1 MTTAY
6 AQLLVENKQLVLLYL
21 QNAQLPRPAGFTTRE
36 VMAGAGLGERVARRV
51 LERLYVHKQ
60 VARQKAL
67 MGADQASYW
76 LPVPP
81 GESLDLRGPS
91 DKPVTPPTLC
101 VTCRQPTGGG
111 RMCRSCAQINGAI
124 WDELDENEL
133 AVMVLI
139 ETFGLSGMPFSKTRA
154 FGGDAI
160 RALQSLQRQ
169 GIAGVDLRHEVWRLG
184 PKGETVCA
192 AWKKHVR
199 S

>member
-36 VMAGAGLGERVARRV
+36 VMDGTGLGERAARRV

-91 DKPVTPPTLC
+91 D
-101 VTCRQPTGGG
+101 
-111 RMCRSCAQINGAI
+111 
-124 WDELDENEL
+124 ELT
-133 AVMVLI
+133 VMMLI
-139 ETFGLSGMPFSKTRA
+139 DTFGASGMPFSKTHA
-154 FGGDAI
+154 FGGEAI
-160 RALQSLQRQ
+160 RALQSLQRL